1 MSHPASVRPKVS
13 DQDRAL
19 AAEYVVGTLD
29 RAEREAVRQRLR
41 ADAAF
46 AGLVRKWERRL
57 APLHELSVPVAPPP
71 ALLGTILAAL
81 PPQRVKDTA
90 PGRDAAPP
98 SPDRPDRAAPRLPA
112 PHATTRPAAFPPPAP
127 ALPGAARQSGSRPPS
142 VAVMSAS
149 GSRAA
154 VAAVPAP
161 PTRVDRAEALR
172 AMSEAIASEWEGL
185 LAGLDQLEAE
195 IRGQLPEREADRDGP
210 DVTAEPAAAP
220 PVRLVATSSATPAE
234 VPAGAPPEPLR
245 VARIGLLGRIA
256 GRWGRA
262 APAASEPSPPPASD
276 PAAGG
281 PEAAGEARPAAEARG
296 TPAVVLAPPVA
307 DAAPAAERPA
317 VPSSS
322 EPPAA
327 DAFASAEPP
336 GEIAAMPPAAPL
348 SGCADASGGG
358 PGAATDRPHPPGAK
372 LSLADIQPPDPGAA
386 APQLRLATH
395 DPDTPGEA
403 SAPSASA
410 AAPSLELEPPA
421 GAAVGEVAAFA
432 APTPSAPPERARRPV
447 SEAGLWRAAAA
458 ILAIF
463 AIGLGGLTAYRQ
475 WIWPRNGDYVAVLQ
489 PQSTPAVAVRVDPES
504 GVLFVRAFA
513 PPPPEGMAYQ
523 LWLRPKGERAVPLGH
538 FSSGL
543 AVRAPE
549 LGAADRSMLRAAT
562 VAVTLE
568 PERGAGAGDAPG
580 TVVFE
585 GRLVPE

>member
-1 MSHPASVRPKVS
+1 MPHPASVRPKAS

-29 RAEREAVRQRLR
+29 GAEREAVRQRLR

-81 PPQRVKDTA
+81 PPQRVKDAA
-90 PGRDAAPP
+90 PGHEGAPP
-98 SPDRPDRAAPRLPA
+98 SPDRPRAAPRSPA
-112 PHATTRPAAFPPPAP
+112 PWATARPAAFPPPAP

-161 PTRVDRAEALR
+161 PTQADRTETLR
-172 AMSEAIASEWEGL
+172 AMSETIASEWEGL

-195 IRGQLPEREADRDGP
+195 IRGQLPEPEASP
-210 DVTAEPAAAP
+210 DVPGATAELAAAP
-220 PVRLVATSSATPAE
+220 LVRLVAPSSAAPAE
-234 VPAGAPPEPLR
+234 FPADAPPEPLR
-245 VARIGLLGRIA
+245 AARIGLLGRIA

-262 APAASEPSPPPASD
+262 APAAPEPPPPPASD
-276 PAAGG
+276 LAAGG
-281 PEAAGEARPAAEARG
+281 PEATEEARPATEPRG
-296 TPAVVLAPPVA
+296 SIAAVLAPAVV
-307 DAAPAAERPA
+307 DAAPEGDVPA

-322 EPPAA
+322 EPSAA
-327 DAFASAEPP
+327 EASASVVPP
-336 GEIAAMPPAAPL
+336 DESAPMPLAAAL
-348 SGCADASGGG
+348 SGCADASGAE
-358 PGAATDRPHPPGAK
+358 PAAADPPHPPGAE
-372 LSLADIQPPDPGAA
+372 LSLAEIQPPDPGAA
-386 APQLRLATH
+386 APQLQPAT
-395 DPDTPGEA
+395 PALDTPGDA
-403 SAPSASA
+403 SAPSVSEPAL
-410 AAPSLELEPPA
+410 PLELEPQA
-421 GAAVGEVAAFA
+421 GAAVSEVAAFA
-432 APTPSAPPERARRPV
+432 APTPSAPPDRARRSV
-447 SEAGLWRAAAA
+447 SETGLWRAVAA
-458 ILAIF
+458 IFAIF

-489 PQSTPAVAVRVDPES
+489 PQSTPAVVVRVDPES

-568 PERGAGAGDAPG
+568 PARGAGAGDAPG
-580 TVVFE
+580 MVVFE